1 MRLSAPLRPLCLRSD
16 YVHATICSAPT
27 TLSSDYVLHE
37 TICSAP
43 TILYSDTTVNRHY
56 ITTDYLLLQPTLSV
70 ETTDFYLLYLLRSI
84 LYN

>member
-56 ITTDYLLLQPTLSV
+56 NLLLQPTLSV